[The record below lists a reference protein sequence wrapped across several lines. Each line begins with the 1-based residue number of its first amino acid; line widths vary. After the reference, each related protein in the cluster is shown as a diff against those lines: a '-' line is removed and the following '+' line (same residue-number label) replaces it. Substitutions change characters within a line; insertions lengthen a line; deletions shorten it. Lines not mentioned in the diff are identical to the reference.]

1 MSTWQAHEANQH
13 FDALIDLAIGQGPQI
28 VVRHDDPVAVVLS
41 TAEFRRLTDQADLNF
56 ADLLARSPFGPEDIE
71 PVGMSLADGD

>member
-56 ADLLARSPFGPEDIE
+56 ADLLAPIAVRPRRYRACGNE
-71 PVGMSLADGD
+71 PGRR